1 MSFENDIKKLEQMVL
16 SLESGEL
23 SLDKAVEMYG
33 EGMKLSLKCREE
45 LENAKLKITSGGGK
59 DEKDIQ

>member
-45 LENAKLKITSGGGK
+45 LENAKLKIT
-59 DEKDIQ
+59 